1 MESTLLTCD
10 RAKVHIVAEIADP
23 MNCFISIQGYQ
34 LLLNESKPGLGREM
48 RNKAL

>member
-1 MESTLLTCD
+1 MRQGESAYSD
-10 RAKVHIVAEIADP
+10 IVAEIADP

-34 LLLNESKPGLGREM
+34 LLLKESKPGLGREM